1 MAFRLRLP
9 GRLFAAAILLF
20 ASVAASG
27 CSDDSPPA
35 PEETPADAKPRVF
48 IVHSYD
54 NGYRWTAKQQ
64 EGILQGLEE
73 GGFEE
78 GDYELRVFYMD
89 TRVNFVT
96 AEQIALRTDIA
107 RRTIDE
113 FEPQLVFLT
122 DDLAVEEVALP
133 YLEDHPDTR
142 ISFVFSGV
150 NGDPSRYAPVRG
162 TGIPSAPITGTVE
175 RIPFFQALD
184 AVERV
189 FSPVSRV
196 VLLGDD
202 SPSSRA
208 VVDSFRKA
216 VQEQQGGANAAHVT
230 DFVLIDNFEEWK
242 QEIASQRSKVDA
254 IGLLNYHRIKDQS
267 GNIANPKDVARWTVE
282 NSDKPVFG
290 LISDWS
296 ADGLIMS
303 FGNSG
308 FGTGA
313 YIGRLGA
320 DILGGKNAG
329 TIAIVDPQR
338 YEMTFNSTT
347 AEKLNFDIP
356 PSELAKASE
365 TFK

>member
-9 GRLFAAAILLF
+9 GGFLAAPILLI
-20 ASVAASG
+20 ALVAASG

-35 PEETPADAKPRVF
+35 PAETPANAKPRVF

-73 GGFEE
+73 GGFKED
-78 GDYELRVFYMD
+78 DYELRVFYMD

-96 AEQIALRTDIA
+96 AEQIALRTEIA

-113 FEPQLVFLT
+113 FEPELVFLT

-133 YLEDHPDTR
+133 YLEEHPDTQ

-150 NGDPSRYAPVRG
+150 NGDPAKYAPIKG
-162 TGIPSAPITGTVE
+162 TGFPSAPITGTIE

-184 AVERV
+184 AVGRV
-189 FSPVSRV
+189 FNPINRV

-208 VVDSFRKA
+208 VVESFRKA
-216 VQEQQGGANAAHVT
+216 VQEQGGANSAQVT

-242 QEIASQRSKVDA
+242 QEVASQSDKVDA

-267 GNIANPKDVARWTVE
+267 GNLANPKDVARWTVE

-313 YIGRLGA
+313 YIGKLGA
-320 DILGGKNAG
+320 DILSGKNAG
-329 TIAIVDPQR
+329 TIAIVDPQE

-347 AEKLNFDIP
+347 AEKLKIEIP
-356 PSELAKASE
+356 AAELAKASE